1 MAQFGTIA
9 DWLRY
14 DDIRMATAKRNL
26 TGLAVG
32 AVGQTIG
39 KIVDEADSDIKI
51 KADAREPE
59 VPSDLFE
66 IFGIQKP
73 IFDKTNLNPKNP
85 FGAKI
90 QLQKRNEPPTPT
102 EQKETVQIE
111 GTVATNIAPTEVEI
125 LNAISDTANP
135 TTIDIGTEEQRD
147 SGQGY
152 MYGGQRRS
160 RRKQQRI
167 KEVDVHGRSTN
178 STMLRRKAPFQRIED
193 KLDYEALSKA
203 QAAPSYLQEI
213 GAAAAEGYNIRVKR
227 DAYKR
232 KAFDKAAESLEDNF
246 SKLQLEPSGFSSFDG
261 TMRIMGK
268 EMQKSFLDLENMKYS
283 LDPAQYLST
292 RSNILAQPKI
302 LNSAISTLKQRVADF
317 DDNRDMLSKGND
329 AKTIDILDSL
339 SKNEGSLKP
348 EFINGTPY
356 ITGKTAGGK
365 NVSVPISEIANGKND
380 FKFLTKANINE
391 PLNALVDKYSKLK
404 TEAEFKNAQG
414 SGLKKTTLPVSV
426 FKDSLM
432 SDFDQILNSD
442 AILRSVVADYM
453 GADYDTF
460 EEIKASG
467 NDPKEMAK
475 NQLYEMFEQ
484 KFDPYTKLQDITS
497 YSRTSTNQ
505 QKLTAGEREVQRIKS
520 LLDSKGNI
528 TENNYKEFLTLVPD
542 FEKNYESKIKDG
554 RLQIGKGKDLVLDID
569 LSNPTLAK
577 QQLAN
582 LAGVTGYSGPTYDAK
597 SLIQK
602 YSK

>member
-14 DDIRMATAKRNL
+14 DDIRMAMTKRNL

-32 AVGQTIG
+32 AIGQTIG
-39 KIVDEADSDIKI
+39 KVVDEVAGIEKDEAEEAENPLNDFKNWELKTLEKTKVDYSFGDPIRGNKEVTLQSIK
-51 KADAREPE
+51 
-59 VPSDLFE
+59 
-66 IFGIQKP
+66 
-73 IFDKTNLNPKNP
+73 
-85 FGAKI
+85 
-90 QLQKRNEPPTPT
+90 EPPTPA
-102 EQKETVQIE
+102 EQKETAQIE
-111 GTVATNIAPTEVEI
+111 GAVATNIAPTEIEI
-125 LNAISDTANP
+125 LNAASDTTNP

-167 KEVDVHGRSTN
+167 KEVDVQGRSTN
-178 STMLRRKAPFQRIED
+178 STMLRRKAPFRRIED
-193 KLDYEALSKA
+193 ELDYEALSKA
-203 QAAPSYLQEI
+203 QAAPSYLEEI

-232 KAFDKAAESLEDNF
+232 KAFDKAAESLDDNF
-246 SKLQLEPSGFSSFDG
+246 SKLELEPSGFNSFDG
-261 TMRIMGK
+261 TMQIMGK
-268 EMQKSFLDLENMKYS
+268 EMQKAFLDLEGMKYNMEPS
-283 LDPAQYLST
+283 EYLSA
-292 RSNILAQPKI
+292 RGNILSQPKA
-302 LNSAISTLKQRVADF
+302 LNSAISVLKQRVADF
-317 DDNRDMLSKGND
+317 DDNRDTLSKGNN
-329 AKTIDILDSL
+329 ARTIDILDSL

-348 EFINGTPY
+348 EFINGVPY
-356 ITGKTAGGK
+356 ITGKTAGEK

-380 FKFLTKANINE
+380 FKFLLKADINA
-391 PLNALVDKYSKLK
+391 PLTALVDKYSKLK

-475 NQLYEMFEQ
+475 NQLYEMFKQ
-484 KFDPYTKLQDITS
+484 KFDPYTQLQDITS

-505 QKLTAGEREVQRIKS
+505 QKLTAGERKIA
-520 LLDSKGNI
+520 
-528 TENNYKEFLTLVPD
+528 
-542 FEKNYESKIKDG
+542 KIKA
-554 RLQIGKGKDLVLDID
+554 DLDKLPPLSSTT
-569 LSNPTLAK
+569 LSNYASQLDKTIYELREDPKTGSFYINDFKNKRRINLPSDPIEAK
-577 QQLAN
+577 TEIAGY
-582 LAGVTGYSGPTYDAK
+582 AGVTGYKGGQSQDL
-597 SLIQK
+597 SL
-602 YSK
+602 YNFDL

>member
-14 DDIRMATAKRNL
+14 NDIRMAMTKRNL
-26 TGLAVG
+26 PGLAVG
-32 AVGQTIG
+32 AIGQTIG
-39 KIVDEADSDIKI
+39 KAVDEVGGKEKDEDT
-51 KADAREPE
+51 E
-59 VPSDLFE
+59 
-66 IFGIQKP
+66 
-73 IFDKTNLNPKNP
+73 NP
-85 FGAKI
+85 FDDLSNWEQPTLEKTKLDYSFGDPIRGNKEVTLQSAK
-90 QLQKRNEPPTPT
+90 EPPTFT
-102 EQKETVQIE
+102 EQKEGVQEDGENIE
-111 GTVATNIAPTEVEI
+111 KISPLSFDEFLEVSRDTTGRGTSSESSMAIDPNSLKFQQQFSKINTKN
-125 LNAISDTANP
+125 LNLDVSSVLNDT
-135 TTIDIGTEEQRD
+135 
-147 SGQGY
+147 SVF
-152 MYGGQRRS
+152 
-160 RRKQQRI
+160 KRI
-167 KEVDVHGRSTN
+167 KDG
-178 STMLRRKAPFQRIED
+178 
-193 KLDYEALSKA
+193 LDYEALSKA
-203 QAAPSYLQEI
+203 QAAPSYLEEI

-246 SKLQLEPSGFSSFDG
+246 SKLELEPSGFNSFDG
-261 TMRIMGK
+261 TMQIMGK
-268 EMQKSFLDLENMKYS
+268 EMQKAFLDLEGMKYNMEPS
-283 LDPAQYLST
+283 EYLSA
-292 RSNILAQPKI
+292 RGNILSQPKA
-302 LNSAISTLKQRVADF
+302 LNSAISVLKQRVADF
-317 DDNRDMLSKGND
+317 NDNRDMLSEGND
-329 AKTIDILDSL
+329 AETIDILDTL

-348 EFINGTPY
+348 EFINGVPY
-356 ITGKTAGGK
+356 IKGKTAGNR

-380 FKFLTKANINE
+380 FKFLLKADINA
-391 PLNALVDKYSKLK
+391 PLTALADKYSKLK

-432 SDFDQILNSD
+432 SDFDQILNSN

-484 KFDPYTKLQDITS
+484 KFDPYTKLQEIKS

-542 FEKNYESKIKDG
+542 FTKKGYKSKMKDG
-554 RLQIGKGKDLVLDID
+554 RLQIGKGNDLVLDID

-582 LAGVTGYSGPTYDAK
+582 LAGVTGYSGATYDAK
-597 SLIQK
+597 SLIQQ

>member
-14 DDIRMATAKRNL
+14 DDIRKAMAERNL
-26 TGLAVG
+26 KGLAVG
-32 AVGQTIG
+32 AIGQTIG
-39 KIVDEADSDIKI
+39 KVVDEADDSDIEI
-51 KADAREPE
+51 KADDGKPE
-59 VPSDLFE
+59 VPSDLFK
-66 IFGIQKP
+66 IFGVQKP
-73 IFDKTNLNPKNP
+73 IFDKTDLNPKNP
-85 FGAKI
+85 FGTKI

-102 EQKETVQIE
+102 EQKETAQIV
-111 GTVATNIAPTEVEI
+111 GTVATNIAPTEIDV
-125 LNAISDTANP
+125 LNVTSDTTNP
-135 TTIDIGTEEQRD
+135 TTIDIGTEEQRN
-147 SGQGY
+147 SGKGY
-152 MYGGQRRS
+152 MYGGQTRS
-160 RRKQQRI
+160 RRKQQRAL
-167 KEVDVHGRSTN
+167 EVDAYGRSTN
-178 STMLRRKAPFQRIED
+178 STMLRRKTPFQKIED
-193 KLDYEALSKA
+193 ELDYEALSKA

-232 KAFDKAAESLEDNF
+232 KAFDKAAEGLEDNF
-246 SKLQLEPSGFSSFDG
+246 SKLELQPSGFSSFDG

-268 EMQKSFLDLENMKYS
+268 EMQKSFLDLENMKYD

-302 LNSAISTLKQRVADF
+302 LNSAITTLKQRVADF

-339 SKNEGSLKP
+339 SKNEGTLKP
-348 EFINGTPY
+348 EFVDGVPY
-356 ITGKTAGGK
+356 LKGKTAGGEE
-365 NVSVPISEIANGKND
+365 VSVPISEIANGKND
-380 FKFLTKANINE
+380 FKFLTKANIND

-460 EEIKASG
+460 EEIKVSG

-475 NQLYEMFEQ
+475 NQLYEMFVE
-484 KFDPYTKLQDITS
+484 KFDPYTQTQDITS
-497 YSRTSTNQ
+497 YTRASTDR
-505 QKLTAGEREVQRIKS
+505 QKLTAGERTQKQIVDKIKS
-520 LLDSKGNI
+520 LGKLSETNVNKYNDAIPTSMREKG
-528 TENNYKEFLTLVPD
+528 YKIAYKNGNAYIVSPD
-542 FEKNYESKIKDG
+542 KKTGKLKGTPFSMEAYS
-554 RLQIGKGKDLVLDID
+554 QILGTKPGALPILNK
-569 LSNPTLAK
+569 
-577 QQLAN
+577 
-582 LAGVTGYSGPTYDAK
+582 
-597 SLIQK
+597 
-602 YSK
+602 

>member
-9 DWLRY
+9 DWLEY
-14 DDIRMATAKRNL
+14 SDIRKAMTERNL

-32 AVGQTIG
+32 AIGQTIG
-39 KIVDEADSDIKI
+39 QAVDEIGPIGGKKTKEGS
-51 KADAREPE
+51 RETEKPL
-59 VPSDLFE
+59 DLFE
-66 IFGIQKP
+66 TFAIQKP
-73 IFDKTNLNPKNP
+73 KFDKTNPDAQIYDFEKYLLK
-85 FGAKI
+85 
-90 QLQKRNEPPTPT
+90 KRNEPPTPV
-102 EQKETVQIE
+102 EKRDEVQLTGTAALNFAGEPEEAGEIE
-111 GTVATNIAPTEVEI
+111 KLRDTTGKGMSSNVSM
-125 LNAISDTANP
+125 AIDPNTRKFQQQFIK
-135 TTIDIGTEEQRD
+135 IDPAGINLDVNSVLG
-147 SGQGY
+147 
-152 MYGGQRRS
+152 MP
-160 RRKQQRI
+160 RI
-167 KEVDVHGRSTN
+167 KD
-178 STMLRRKAPFQRIED
+178 D
-193 KLDYEALSKA
+193 LDYDALAKA

-232 KAFDKAAESLEDNF
+232 KAFDKAAEGLEDNF
-246 SKLQLEPSGFSSFDG
+246 SKLELQPSGFSSFDG

-268 EMQKSFLDLENMKYS
+268 EMQKSFLDLENMKYD
-283 LDPAQYLST
+283 LDPTQYLSA

-302 LNSAISTLKQRVADF
+302 LNSAITTLKQRVADF

-339 SKNEGSLKP
+339 SKNEGTLKP
-348 EFINGTPY
+348 EFINGVPY
-356 ITGKTAGGK
+356 LTGKTAGGE

-380 FKFLTKANINE
+380 FKFLTKANIND
-391 PLNALVDKYSKLK
+391 PLNALVNKYSKLK

-432 SDFDQILNSD
+432 SDFDQILNSN

-484 KFDPYTKLQDITS
+484 KFDPYTKLQEIKS

-542 FEKNYESKIKDG
+542 FTKKGYKSKMKDG
-554 RLQIGKGKDLVLDID
+554 RLQIGKGNDLVLDID

-582 LAGVTGYSGPTYDAK
+582 LAGVTGYSGATYDAK
-597 SLIQK
+597 SLIQQ

>member
-14 DDIRMATAKRNL
+14 DDIRKAMAERNL
-26 TGLAVG
+26 KGLAVG
-32 AVGQTIG
+32 AIGQTIG
-39 KIVDEADSDIKI
+39 KAVDEISGKEKDEDEKTENKPI
-51 KADAREPE
+51 
-59 VPSDLFE
+59 DLFE
-66 IFGIQKP
+66 IFAVKNP
-73 IFDKTNLNPKNP
+73 VFDKTNPSPEDP
-85 FGAKI
+85 FNNRV
-90 QLQKRNEPPTPT
+90 QLEKRNEPRTPT
-102 EQKETVQIE
+102 EQKETAQIE
-111 GTVATNIAPTEVEI
+111 GAVATNIAPTEIEI
-125 LNAISDTANP
+125 LNAASDTTNP

-160 RRKQQRI
+160 RRKQQRAL
-167 KEVDVHGRSTN
+167 EVDAYGISTN
-178 STMLRRKAPFQRIED
+178 STMLRRKTPFQKIED
-193 KLDYEALSKA
+193 ELDYEALSKA
-203 QAAPSYLQEI
+203 QAAPSYLEEI

-232 KAFDKAAESLEDNF
+232 KAFDKAAEGLEDNF

-261 TMRIMGK
+261 TMQIMGK
-268 EMQKSFLDLENMKYS
+268 EMQKSFLDLENMKYD

-302 LNSAISTLKQRVADF
+302 LNSAITTLKQRVADF
-317 DDNRDMLSKGND
+317 DDNRDILSKGNN
-329 AKTIDILDSL
+329 ATTIDILDSL

-348 EFINGTPY
+348 EFINGVPY
-356 ITGKTAGGK
+356 ITGKTAGNE
-365 NVSVPISEIANGKND
+365 NVSIPISEIANGKND
-380 FKFLTKANINE
+380 FKFLTKANMNA
-391 PLNALVDKYSKLK
+391 PLTALVDKYSKLK

-475 NQLYEMFEQ
+475 NQLYQMFEQ
-484 KFDPYTKLQDITS
+484 KFDPYTQTQDITS
-497 YSRTSTNQ
+497 YKPISTTQ
-505 QKLTAGEREVQRIKS
+505 QKLTSGERTQKQIVDKIKS
-520 LLDSKGNI
+520 LGELNETSLSEYNAAIPTAMKEKG
-528 TENNYKEFLTLVPD
+528 YRVA
-542 FEKNYESKIKDG
+542 YKDG
-554 RLQIGKGKDLVLDID
+554 KAYIVRPGEKGGKPKGTPFSTEAYSQILGTKPGALPILNK
-569 LSNPTLAK
+569 
-577 QQLAN
+577 
-582 LAGVTGYSGPTYDAK
+582 
-597 SLIQK
+597 
-602 YSK
+602 